1 MTLVYLRESRRRRKE
16 RGITMSLLPLV
27 DYLSLRAD
35 DLHKGRNPELPVN
48 QERDVARTRRE
59 SSNNARHQISDDD
72 KVADSH
78 AEALDRNRSVK
89 DDGQVR
95 ICHLRQCRKRHMAPV
110 NIPRASRLEVETKA
124 CCCTRPRDDKDAEE
138 DAHFRERGRHGK
150 EAGTENCTWSIS
162 VLLWTGVVEAYW
174 CSPG

>member
-1 MTLVYLRESRRRRKE
+1 
-16 RGITMSLLPLV
+16 
-27 DYLSLRAD
+27 
-35 DLHKGRNPELPVN
+35 
-48 QERDVARTRRE
+48 
-59 SSNNARHQISDDD
+59 
-72 KVADSH
+72 
-78 AEALDRNRSVK
+78 
-89 DDGQVR
+89 
-95 ICHLRQCRKRHMAPV
+95 MAPI

>member
-16 RGITMSLLPLV
+16 RGITISLLPLAH
-27 DYLSLRAD
+27 YLSVRAD
-35 DLHKGRNPELPVN
+35 NLHKSRNPELPVN

-59 SSNNARHQISDDD
+59 TSNNARHQISDDD

-95 ICHLRQCRKRHMAPV
+95 ICHL
-110 NIPRASRLEVETKA
+110 
-124 CCCTRPRDDKDAEE
+124 
-138 DAHFRERGRHGK
+138 
-150 EAGTENCTWSIS
+150 
-162 VLLWTGVVEAYW
+162 
-174 CSPG
+174 